1 MKLLDVN
8 NIVLSYNSF
17 KILDDISFD
26 CNKDQFVSIIGP
38 SGCGKSTLLRIIA
51 GLEKS
56 TSGSVKYKN
65 KLITKPISRISFV
78 FQSSALLPWLTNI
91 ENIKLGL
98 SRFKMSDALKTKKA
112 FKLLEK
118 FQFERFADMYP
129 NILSGGMK
137 QRIGIARAL
146 VANPEILL
154 MDEPFSALDEL
165 TANALRTDIN
175 YMLRQ
180 SSVSVNLVILIS
192 HNVEEVV
199 ALSDKIIIL
208 SEKPSRIKR
217 ILDVDLEYPRNK
229 RDKKFLDYV
238 DKIYSILMNE

>member
-1 MKLLDVN
+1 
-8 NIVLSYNSF
+8 
-17 KILDDISFD
+17 
-26 CNKDQFVSIIGP
+26 
-38 SGCGKSTLLRIIA
+38 
-51 GLEKS
+51 
-56 TSGSVKYKN
+56 
-65 KLITKPISRISFV
+65 
-78 FQSSALLPWLTNI
+78 
-91 ENIKLGL
+91 
-98 SRFKMSDALKTKKA
+98 
-112 FKLLEK
+112 
-118 FQFERFADMYP
+118 
-129 NILSGGMK
+129 MK

-229 RDKKFLDYV
+229 RDQKFLDYV